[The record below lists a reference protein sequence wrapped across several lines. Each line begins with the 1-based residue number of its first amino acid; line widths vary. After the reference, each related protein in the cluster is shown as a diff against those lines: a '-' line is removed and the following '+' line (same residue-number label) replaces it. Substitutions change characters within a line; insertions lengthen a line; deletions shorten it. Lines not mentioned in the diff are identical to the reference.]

1 MTNDEFEKTKEFIL
15 QQQAQFASD
24 IQRSRE
30 AQTQT
35 DLVLTHVGEVLAQ
48 TGEIVGRLAHVTHE
62 GFTDVNA
69 KINALVDSQ
78 IRTDEKINALA
89 DSQAQ
94 MDEKIKAL
102 FNSQINLTDAQS
114 RTDEKINALVD
125 SQKQTDDKFRELAD
139 SQKQTTEDLK
149 KLIANVDRYF
159 TGRNGNNHGS

>member
-1 MTNDEFEKTKEFIL
+1 MTNEEFEKTKEFIL

-35 DLVLTHVGEVLAQ
+35 DLVLTHIGEVLAQ
-48 TGEIVGRLAHVTHE
+48 TGEIVGRLANVTHE

-78 IRTDEKINALA
+78 IRTDEKFNALA

-94 MDEKIKAL
+94 TDEKFNAL
-102 FNSQINLTDAQS
+102 AYSQMQ
-114 RTDEKINALVD
+114 TDEKINLLVD
-125 SQKQTDDKFRELAD
+125 SQMRTG
-139 SQKQTTEDLK
+139 EDLRN
-149 KLIANVDRYF
+149 LIAVVDRHLSE
-159 TGRNGNNHGS
+159 GRNGS